1 MDSELYDVII
11 VGSGPAGI
19 TCAIDAK
26 KSGLKYKVIEKGC
39 LVNSIYN
46 FPTNLIFFSTADL
59 LEIGGLRF
67 ILASDKPG
75 RNDLLKYYR
84 YVVAHY
90 ELDVAVYEK
99 VLSVDGVKENF
110 TVVTDKNKYSAK
122 NVVLAIGQYDNPNK
136 MQIPGEHLEKVSHYY
151 TEPHPYFRKKVAI
164 IGGKNTAVESALELY
179 RNGAEVTIIH
189 RGPEFGKSVKYW
201 VLPDIENRL
210 REGKIKAYFNTIVEE
225 IKDESVVIREGGS
238 EPRELAN
245 DFVLAVTGYH
255 PDTTFMQKLGI
266 KIESHHTP
274 VHNPET
280 LETNVPGLYV
290 AGVITAGDDGGK
302 VFIENSRNHGLK
314 IIGNILDGSKN

>member
-1 MDSELYDVII
+1 MENELYDVVI

-26 KSGLKYKVIEKGC
+26 KNGLKYKVIEKGC

-99 VLSVDGVKENF
+99 VLSVDGVKEHF
-110 TVVTDKNKYSAK
+110 TVVTDKSKYSAK
-122 NVVLAIGQYDNPNK
+122 NVILAIGQYDNPNK

-225 IKDESVVIREGGS
+225 IKDESVIIREGGS
-238 EPRELAN
+238 EPRELPN

-255 PDTTFMQKLGI
+255 PDSEFMQKMGI
-266 KIESHHTP
+266 NIESHHTP

-314 IIGNILDGSKN
+314 IIRNILDGSKN